1 MKPLMNIY
9 EVNEPVLGVWGLE
22 KKYALFFFLNM
33 AFWRILGS
41 LMFICFIKSL
51 YEVKKGEFV
60 RQLTHIKSY
69 LMNLMNIY
77 EVRLFKRFFEKVALA
92 GKELMNM
99 KMHLTSLRFIN
110 WEA

>member
-1 MKPLMNIY
+1 MNQLMNIY

-41 LMFICFIKSL
+41 LMFICFINFDMRSTI
-51 YEVKKGEFV
+51 GEFV
-60 RQLTHIKSY
+60 RQVTRINIH

-77 EVRLFKRFFEKVALA
+77 EVRLFKRFFEKVALV
-92 GKELMNM
+92 GKDLMNM

-110 WEA
+110 LEA

>member
-1 MKPLMNIY
+1 MRQLMNLMNL
-9 EVNEPVLGVWGLE
+9 VKRKRGVAGLS
-22 KKYALFFFLNM
+22 KKIRDIFFESGSGTL
-33 AFWRILGS
+33 ILGS

-51 YEVKKGEFV
+51 YEAKKGEFV
-60 RQLTHIKSY
+60 RQLTHINIH

-92 GKELMNM
+92 GKDLMNM